1 MQLLRDAE
9 RGAAPG
15 RPSIFVGS
23 SAQAGALL
31 HASRGVANKQ
41 LQQLLPAGL
50 GFHNAGLE
58 GQDRTTVESLFLQ
71 GHLAVCTHPV
81 SRNKITK
88 FQAMNMQLAG

>member
-15 RPSIFVGS
+15 RPSVFVGS
-23 SAQAGALL
+23 SAQASALL

-71 GHLAVCTHPV
+71 GHLAVCNHLISQDEIPHF
-81 SRNKITK
+81 K
-88 FQAMNMQLAG
+88 AMDLHLAG